1 MGRTVA
7 IIGSFRQHYHEVLVA
22 WLVFRAA
29 GWTITS
35 PLGSQIAE
43 EGIPF
48 VRFLSDEPAWDDPTV
63 QTAALHRIL
72 RACLTY
78 VVAPGGYVG
87 RTTCYELGRV
97 VQANQP
103 VYFSEH
109 PADLPLAVPADHILE
124 PGELVARMAGEN
136 PAPLFA
142 GRTDTYAEWE
152 RRLVTRNYL
161 EL

>member
-7 IIGSFRQHYHEVLVA
+7 IIGSFRQHYHEVLAA
-22 WLVFRAA
+22 WLVFRDA
-29 GWTITS
+29 GWRITS
-35 PLGSQIAE
+35 PVGSSIVE

-48 VRFLSDEPAWDDPTV
+48 VRFLTDEPAWDDPTV

-72 RACLTY
+72 RACITY
-78 VVAPGGYVG
+78 VVAPCGYVG

-103 VYFSEH
+103 VYFSEK
-109 PADLPLAVPADHILE
+109 PVDLPLAVPADHVLD
-124 PGELVARMAGEN
+124 PRQLVARMTVED
-136 PAPLFA
+136 PVPLFS
-142 GRTDTYAEWE
+142 GRTGTYAEWE
-152 RRLVTRNYL
+152 RRLVAGNYL